1 MLKLPLILLIA
12 STICF
17 SYLLWWHNLGVYS
30 GIYGLDKP
38 TDIAAIIVGGLLVLL
53 SVVSIFFT
61 FKNKKFLWALVP
73 AILCGI
79 FFSRILHG
87 EKVFSFRACD
97 MSICDK
103 LELYSD
109 GTFYFRSSSQL
120 ETWTKVGR
128 FELKNDT
135 VVLYPTGWRMS
146 FSRLK
151 ISKDGSAGACLYVKP
166 IGFRVPYGERLC
178 SNQ

>member
-1 MLKLPLILLIA
+1 MCGPDRPA
-12 STICF
+12 DVT
-17 SYLLWWHNLGVYS
+17 
-30 GIYGLDKP
+30 
-38 TDIAAIIVGGLLVLL
+38 AMIVGGLLVLL
-53 SVVSIFFT
+53 SVVSIIFS
-61 FKNKKFLWALVP
+61 FKNKKFLWAFFP
-73 AILCGI
+73 AILYGI

-97 MSICDK
+97 MSICDN
-103 LELYSD
+103 LELYAD
-109 GTFYFRSSSQL
+109 GTFYFRSSGQL

-151 ISKDGSAGACLYVKP
+151 ISKKELAGACLYVKP
-166 IGFRVPYGERLC
+166 IGFGVPYGERLC